1 MSEMTHEPQRD
12 QSIRELAESKLA
24 GGAAVDLEALTPD
37 EIRHF
42 VHELEVHR
50 IELELQNQALEE
62 AQLEAESSSERYRQ
76 LYESA
81 PIGYLTLD
89 PDGAIVTA
97 NPATAELLRLSCA
110 QLRGRKLSSFVAAGH
125 QDRWHFARRALT
137 EDGERRSLELALL
150 LEDGSKLDVALTASG
165 QPDAAGRI
173 NLGLLDLTELRGV
186 ERSLR
191 EAAAAGSLIE
201 QQERSKLAADLHDS
215 VGQLLSLVSIKLRSL
230 DCSVAGDWT
239 DEFAELS
246 ELLAEARTRINSLSF
261 QLSPPLLDDVGLVAA
276 TRWLAEDIERN
287 FGLAVTVDESP
298 ELSLDEATRI
308 TLFRAIRELLINVTK
323 HAGVRTAH
331 VRFWHDGVQM
341 RVAVEDR
348 GVGFGRDARRNSFG
362 SASSRSGFGLLALRE
377 RLVQLGGTLAVGSG
391 PDGVGSRV
399 VVSVPCAASEGAPS

>member
-1 MSEMTHEPQRD
+1 MSETTHKAQRD
-12 QSIRELAESKLA
+12 LSIRELAESKLA
-24 GGAAVDLEALTPD
+24 GGAAVDLETLTQD
-37 EIRHF
+37 EIRRF

-50 IELELQNQALEE
+50 IELEIQNQALEE

-97 NPATAELLRLSCA
+97 NLCAAELLRLSRE
-110 QLRGRKLSSFVAAGH
+110 QLLGRKLSSFVAAGH
-125 QDRWHFARRALT
+125 QDRWHFARRALA
-137 EDGERRSLELALL
+137 DGGERRSLELALL

-173 NLGLLDLTELRGV
+173 NLGVLDLTELRGV
-186 ERSLR
+186 ERALR

-215 VGQLLSLVSIKLRSL
+215 VGQLLSLVSIKLRALES
-230 DCSVAGDWT
+230 SVAGDWS
-239 DEFAELS
+239 DEFSELS
-246 ELLAEARTRINSLSF
+246 DLLAEARTRINSLSF

-287 FGLAVTVDESP
+287 FGLEVTVEESP

-323 HAGVRTAH
+323 HAGVRTAR
-331 VRFWHDGVQM
+331 VRFWHEGVQM

-348 GVGFGRDARRNSFG
+348 GVGFRRDARHDSFSRG
-362 SASSRSGFGLLALRE
+362 ANRSGFGLLALRE
-377 RLVQLGGTLAVGSG
+377 RLLRLGGTLAIGPG

-399 VVSVPCAASEGAPS
+399 VVSVPCAVSEGAPP